1 MPKKLTQEEFIRRA
15 NEIHNGRYDYSKVQ
29 YVNGTTPV
37 IIICPEHGEFSIK
50 PQKHLAGQGCKPCGY
65 IRNSHTLRKDTAW
78 FIAKATKVYHGKY
91 DYSRAVYNGAEEEVE
106 IICPIHGLFKQRAV
120 SHTSGYG
127 CNKCAIEEVHNQQR
141 KPREQFIAEVKAIFG
156 DRYDFSKVDYKRNR
170 LAVTV
175 ICPKHGAW
183 QSRPNDLLRGH
194 GCPKCADEENAIARM
209 LDRTEFIERATKIHN
224 GYYDYSK
231 VHYLGMSRKVEIIC
245 PVHGSFWQVPNSHL
259 QGKGCVKCKA
269 EKQKSLVCGVGVN
282 DVLDGQREYAYKVW
296 SNMLRR
302 CYDEKWRHRN
312 LAYADCSVC
321 DEWHTY
327 SAFRDWFN
335 IRFKDGYVIDK
346 DILVHGN
353 KVYSPQT
360 CLLVPWEINALIISK
375 RASRGRYPIG
385 VHKEGKK
392 FVAAVSKR
400 IKSKHTAA
408 IGRFDTP
415 EEAFYAYKQA
425 KEAYLKE
432 IAEDYYKQGKITKE
446 VYLALQRY
454 KVEITD

>member
-78 FIAKATKVYHGKY
+78 FIAKATKVHHGKY

-106 IICPIHGLFKQRAV
+106 IICPIHGVFRQRAI

-127 CNKCAIEEVHNQQR
+127 CNKCAVEEVHNQQR
-141 KPREQFIAEVKAIFG
+141 KTTEQFVSEAKAIHG
-156 DRYDFSKVDYKRNR
+156 DKYDFSKVVYRRNR
-170 LAVTV
+170 AHITV
-175 ICPKHGAW
+175 ICPKHGEW
-183 QSRPNDLLRGH
+183 RCKPFDILRGH
-194 GCPKCADEENAIARM
+194 GCPKCADETNAQCRM
-209 LDRTEFIERATKIHN
+209 LSRDEFIERSTQIHN
-224 GYYDYSK
+224 GYYDYSN
-231 VHYLGMSRKVEIIC
+231 VVYRGMGRKVEIIC
-245 PVHGSFWQVPNSHL
+245 PIHGSFWQVPNSHL
-259 QGKGCVKCKA
+259 QGKGCAKCKA
-269 EKQKSLVCGVGVN
+269 EKQKSFVCGVGIN
-282 DVLDGQREYAYKVW
+282 DVLDGQRECAYKVW

-302 CYDEKWRHRN
+302 CYDEKWRHRYP
-312 LAYADCSVC
+312 AYADCTVC
-321 DEWHTY
+321 EEWHTY
-327 SAFRDWFN
+327 SNFREWFN
-335 IRFKDGYVIDK
+335 SHYCDGYVIDK
-346 DILVHGN
+346 DILKHGN

-408 IGRFDTP
+408 IGRYDTP
-415 EEAFYAYKQA
+415 EEAFIAYKQE

-432 IAEDYYKQGKITKE
+432 IADEYYKQGKIAKE
-446 VYLALQRY
+446 AYIALLKYEVR
-454 KVEITD
+454 ITD